1 MFKLK
6 HQLYIPNRFYSWS
19 INLMH
24 YWHLLLMKLI
34 DLCLSAVGEDNK
46 AIGSLKVAIPKDL
59 ESIFGAA

>member
-1 MFKLK
+1 
-6 HQLYIPNRFYSWS
+6 
-19 INLMH
+19 MH